1 MTLIRRN
8 ENYPAW
14 SNLLNDFINH
24 DWIDW
29 SNRNFSETNT
39 TLPSVNIKEGDESFE
54 VEMAAPGLTKNDFKI
69 EVNQGILKISSEKRE
84 ESESKENDK
93 YSRKEFSYQAF
104 CRSFTLPMTV
114 DSDKIAA
121 KYENG
126 ILTVALP
133 KREEAKPKPVRMIDI
148 K

>member
-1 MTLIRRN
+1 
-8 ENYPAW
+8 
-14 SNLLNDFINH
+14 
-24 DWIDW
+24 
-29 SNRNFSETNT
+29 
-39 TLPSVNIKEGDESFE
+39 
-54 VEMAAPGLTKNDFKI
+54 LTKNDFKI

-84 ESESKENDK
+84 ETESKENDK

-104 CRSFTLPMTV
+104 CRSFTLSMTV

-133 KREEAKPKPVRMIDI
+133 KIEEAKPKPVRMIDI